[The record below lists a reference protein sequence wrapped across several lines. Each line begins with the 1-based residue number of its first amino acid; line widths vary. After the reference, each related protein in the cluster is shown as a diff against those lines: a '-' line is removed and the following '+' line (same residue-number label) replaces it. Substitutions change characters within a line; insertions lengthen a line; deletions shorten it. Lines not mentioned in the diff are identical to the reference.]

1 MSALENLLENLFSH
15 DKYIIEVV
23 KHDSN
28 NIGNYATTSIKN
40 KDTLYVKD
48 IDNSRVYYTHKINE
62 AKTYKNSTGAILNDI
77 KFVRDRTNSTYQSVR
92 LTIKK

>member
-1 MSALENLLENLFSH
+1 MSALGNLLGNIFSN
-15 DKYIIEVV
+15 DKYIIEIV
-23 KHDSN
+23 KHDNN
-28 NIGNYATTSIKN
+28 NIGNYAATSMKN
-40 KDTLYVKD
+40 RDTLYVKD
-48 IDNSRVYYTHKINE
+48 LDNSRVYYTHNINE